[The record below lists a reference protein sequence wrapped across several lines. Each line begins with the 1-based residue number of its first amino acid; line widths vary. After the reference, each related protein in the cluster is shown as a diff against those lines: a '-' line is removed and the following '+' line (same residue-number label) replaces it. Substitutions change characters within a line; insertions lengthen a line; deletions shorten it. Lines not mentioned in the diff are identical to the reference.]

1 MDKQNYDD
9 IIKNKTNDYY
19 SSNSKNR
26 IFKNKQ
32 KLELA
37 KTISNSIDLNNYLN
51 DVIYI
56 DQNNPEHI
64 FVTYHKL
71 KVIMHPDN
79 FDFIVAHVDNLI
91 LSILN
96 NNNNN
101 IYYLHVDIFSLT
113 ISGVQR
119 LKPFIERFLTSIFYD
134 GTKTR
139 VDTLEK
145 IFIYNSPSVIS
156 TIRVMLEP
164 LVKHLGVLEK
174 VVYVKNK

>member
-1 MDKQNYDD
+1 MDKQNYDE
-9 IIKNKTNDYY
+9 IIQNKTNEYY
-19 SSNSKNR
+19 SSNSKN
-26 IFKNKQ
+26 IVFKNKQ
-32 KLELA
+32 KMELA
-37 KTISNSIDLNNYLN
+37 KNISESIDINNYLN
-51 DVIYI
+51 EVIYI
-56 DQNNPEHI
+56 DQNNPTHI

-71 KVIMHPDN
+71 KVIIHPDN
-79 FDFIVAHVDNLI
+79 FNFIVAHVDKLI

-96 NNNNN
+96 NNTS
-101 IYYLHVDIFSLT
+101 YYLHVDIFSLT

-119 LKPFIERFLTSIFYD
+119 LKPFIEEFLSAIFYD

-139 VDTLEK
+139 VDNLEK

>member
-26 IFKNKQ
+26 LFKNKQ
-32 KLELA
+32 KMELA
-37 KTISNSIDLNNYLN
+37 KTISESIDLNNYLN
-51 DVIYI
+51 EVIYI
-56 DQNNPEHI
+56 DQNNPTHI
-64 FVTYHKL
+64 FVTYNKL

-79 FDFIVAHVDNLI
+79 FDFIVAHVDKLI

-96 NNNNN
+96 NHTH
-101 IYYLHVDIFSLT
+101 YYLHVDIFSLT

-139 VDTLEK
+139 VDNLEK
-145 IFIYNSPSVIS
+145 IFIYNSPNVIS